1 MTDTTDSTDDLPD
14 EERLVDKSAPE
25 DRAVAGPLDESE
37 APVRPYVDLGGLRI
51 VPRPGM
57 QMRLEV
63 EEKTKRIVAVTLEHE
78 GSTVQL
84 QPFAAPRS
92 EGIWEPVREV
102 LRAQLE
108 RQGASVEEADGP
120 LGPELRARLTV
131 GPDGAPRAVRIIG
144 VDGPRWMLQGLI
156 GGNAA
161 VDDAQ
166 AEKAFELF
174 RSTVVCRGVQPMPPR
189 DLIPLSAPKPV

>member
-1 MTDTTDSTDDLPD
+1 MTDTTDSSDD
-14 EERLVDKSAPE
+14 EALVKKVAPA
-25 DRAVAGPLDESE
+25 DRAVAGPLDEAE

-51 VPRPGM
+51 VPRSGM

-92 EGIWEPVREV
+92 EGIWLPVRDV
-102 LRAQLE
+102 LRSQLE
-108 RQGASVEEADGP
+108 RQGASVEEGDGP
-120 LGPELRARLTV
+120 LGPELRARLSV

-156 GGNAA
+156 GGRGAIDN
-161 VDDAQ
+161 DQ
-166 AEKAFELF
+166 ATKAFDLF
-174 RSTVVCRGVQPMPPR
+174 RSTVVCRGAQPMPPR
-189 DLIPLSAPKPV
+189 ELIPLSAPKPV

>member
-1 MTDTTDSTDDLPD
+1 MTDTTDDQLPD
-14 EERLVDKSAPE
+14 DEQLIEKSAPD
-25 DRAVAGPLDESE
+25 DRAEVGPLDESE

-102 LRAQLE
+102 LRMQLE
-108 RQGASVEEADGP
+108 RQGATVEEADGL
-120 LGPELRARLTV
+120 LGPELRARLQT

-156 GGNAA
+156 GGQAA
-161 VDDAQ
+161 VDDD
-166 AEKAFELF
+166 KAAAAIELF
-174 RSTVVCRGVQPMPPR
+174 RSTVVCRGAEPMPPR
-189 DLIPLSAPKPV
+189 ELIALRAPKSA

>member
-1 MTDTTDSTDDLPD
+1 MTDTTDGEQLPD
-14 EERLVDKSAPE
+14 EEALVEKSAPA
-25 DRAVAGPLDESE
+25 DRAEVGPLDESE

-63 EEKTKRIVAVTLEHE
+63 EEKSKRIVAVTLEHD

-92 EGIWEPVREV
+92 EGIWAPVRTV

-108 RQGASVEEADGP
+108 RQGATVEEAEGL
-120 LGPELRARLTV
+120 LGPELRARLQS

-156 GGNAA
+156 GGQAA
-161 VDDAQ
+161 TDDA
-166 AEKAFELF
+166 KAAAAIELF
-174 RSTVVCRGVQPMPPR
+174 RSTVVCRGAEPMPPR
-189 DLIPLSAPKPV
+189 ELIALRAPKSA

>member
-1 MTDTTDSTDDLPD
+1 MTDATDDQQQPED
-14 EERLVDKSAPE
+14 EELIEKSAPS
-25 DRAVAGPLDESE
+25 DRAELGPLDESE

-92 EGIWEPVREV
+92 EGIWAPVREV
-102 LRAQLE
+102 LRSQLE
-108 RQGASVEEADGP
+108 RQGATVDEAEGP
-120 LGPELRARLTV
+120 LGLELRARLQS

-156 GGNAA
+156 GGQAA
-161 VDDAQ
+161 IDDT
-166 AEKAFELF
+166 KAAAAIELF
-174 RSTVVCRGVQPMPPR
+174 RSTVVCRGVEPMPPR
-189 DLIPLSAPKPV
+189 ELIALRAPKSA